1 MNTLKIAILAIGI
14 AVASACSAD
23 TTKVEQIPYKEVD
36 LQPRT
41 KYTCV
46 TLVKN
51 GKEVKQCKT
60 VKIHKKHGGTKVP
73 PK

>member
-1 MNTLKIAILAIGI
+1 MNTLKLAFLAFSIAISG
-14 AVASACSAD
+14 ACSAD
-23 TTKVEQIPYKEVD
+23 VAKIEQQPQKEVD
-36 LQPRT
+36 TAPKT

-60 VKIHKKHGGTKVP
+60 VKLHKKHVGTVVP
-73 PK
+73 TK